1 MSQHTG
7 LTPALLQTVNYDSH
21 RELGTIFICL

>member
-7 LTPALLQTVNYDSH
+7 LTPALLQT
-21 RELGTIFICL
+21 EL